1 MKPSTLRLAEEYLR
15 RGELKQ
21 AGRLLQRA
29 VRAGNASVECYLRL
43 AEVYRL
49 QENWQAAIDAVR
61 AALRLQPRSPI
72 LRERLVELLLESGR
86 LPEAVDECQRWLRE
100 IPDHPVPLE
109 HLLDAYWQSMD
120 YEHALQI
127 ANQLVRLQPR
137 SPHYRLR
144 RARLLDNLGRYAQAL
159 SDYETLA
166 FDHSAPDEITT
177 WALSELERLDCMQ
190 IELMLQLLSEDA
202 LFRLE
207 FLRDPLEA
215 ARQRGFVFSRV
226 GAQVVQSLV
235 GTVRNGLQR
244 PRHYVSYH

>member
-1 MKPSTLRLAEEYLR
+1 MKPSTLQLAEEYLR

-29 VRAGNASVECYLRL
+29 VRAGKASVECYLRL

-61 AALRLQPRSPI
+61 AALQLQPNSTT

-86 LPEAVDECQRWLRE
+86 LSEAVEECQRWLRE
-100 IPDHPVPLE
+100 APDHPVALE

-120 YEHALQI
+120 YEHALQV

-144 RARLLDNLGRYAQAL
+144 RARLLDNLGRHAQAV

-166 FDHSAPDEITT
+166 FDRSAPDEIIT
-177 WALSELERLDCMQ
+177 WAISELERLDRTQ
-190 IELMLQLLSEDA
+190 IELMLQLLSEDG

-207 FLRDPLEA
+207 FLRNPLRA

-226 GAQVVQSLV
+226 GEQVVEALV
-235 GTVRNGLQR
+235 DTVRTNLQR
-244 PRHYVSYH
+244 PRCYVSYH